1 MKRFTWNNPKSI
13 FLMEKK
19 PFELFHVKLFIKV
32 KSVSL
37 SNHYMI

>member
-1 MKRFTWNNPKSI
+1 
-13 FLMEKK
+13 MEQPEKYFSNGKK

-37 SNHYMI
+37 SNHYII